1 MGSKFNPR
9 LKRIKKSILKYW
21 NVLKFNET
29 CKKIFQQKPIVAY
42 KKHKNLGEILS
53 CAKIK

>member
-9 LKRIKKSILKYW
+9 LKRIKYW
-21 NVLKFNET
+21 NLLKFNET
-29 CKKIFQQKPIVAY
+29 CKKMFQQKPIVAY

>member
-21 NVLKFNET
+21 NLLKFNET